1 MYRMWY
7 ILPVGKKPKSPTGIG
22 AQPEALERQGKRVPA
37 IFFRTEAG
45 GEPVRNWL
53 RSFPSSEDRKRIG
66 EDIKTVE
73 FGWPIGM
80 PVCKPLSDGI
90 CEVRSSLTQN
100 RIARVLFYID
110 KKGRMVLLHGFIK
123 KTRKTPPADLELA
136 RKKRAR
142 HESELKREK

>member
-1 MYRMWY
+1 MYRIWY
-7 ILPVGKKPKSPTGIG
+7 TSSVGKKPKSPTGI
-22 AQPEALERQGKRVPA
+22 ATESEAPERQGKRVPA

-45 GEPVRNWL
+45 GEPVRDWL
-53 RSFPSSEDRKRIG
+53 KGLAPEDRRRIG

-80 PVCKPLSDGI
+80 PVCKPLGDGI
-90 CEVRSSLTQN
+90 YEVRTSLAQN

-123 KTRKTPPADLELA
+123 KTQKTPEEDLELA
-136 RKKRAR
+136 KSNKSKHQRG
-142 HESELKREK
+142 LK